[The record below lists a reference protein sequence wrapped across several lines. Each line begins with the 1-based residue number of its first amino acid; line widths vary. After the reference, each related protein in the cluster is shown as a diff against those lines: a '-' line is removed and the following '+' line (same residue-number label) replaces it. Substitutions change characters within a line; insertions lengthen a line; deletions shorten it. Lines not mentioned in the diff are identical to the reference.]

1 AQRDAVGDRLAR
13 FALADRPRDELLEAF
28 DRRRRRRNEL
38 RHFGRAERGE
48 EVLRVAGAQ
57 FAKLDDLAGERR
69 QTAAPVDARGRRRN
83 RGGEHRHLVNGEA
96 HDYLPPFTEVPQMM
110 LSRSAVPQMMLSP
123 PSVPQMKLSSE
134 VPQMMLSPAAVP
146 QMMLSVSS
154 VANVICSELFF
165 AISLFS
171 AADVPQMMLSSADD
185 VPQMMLSSPVVPQM
199 MLSSS
204 FAQVPQMM
212 LSPSALS
219 HTMWLPMRSPTTR
232 NCARFADV
240 PQMMLS
246 SSAPNTTFFL
256 SNWKSV
262 PQMML
267 SADLPF
273 SLIRLDPTSDEPFT
287 VPVPQM
293 MLSSHARLL

>member
-110 LSRSAVPQMMLSP
+110 LSSVFAVPQMMLSRSAVPQMMLSP
-123 PSVPQMKLSSE
+123 PS
-134 VPQMMLSPAAVP
+134 VP

-154 VANVICSELFF
+154 VANVICSEFFF

-204 FAQVPQMM
+204 FAHVPQMM
-212 LSPSALS
+212 LSPSS
-219 HTMWLPMRSPTTR
+219 
-232 NCARFADV
+232 V

-246 SSAPNTTFFL
+246 S
-256 SNWKSV
+256 
-262 PQMML
+262 
-267 SADLPF
+267 
-273 SLIRLDPTSDEPFT
+273 
-287 VPVPQM
+287 
-293 MLSSHARLL
+293 

>member
-110 LSRSAVPQMMLSP
+110 LSSVFAVPQMMLSRSAVPQMMLSP
-123 PSVPQMKLSSE
+123 PSVPQMMLSSE

-154 VANVICSELFF
+154 AANVICSEFFF

-212 LSPSALS
+212 LSPSS
-219 HTMWLPMRSPTTR
+219 
-232 NCARFADV
+232 V

-246 SSAPNTTFFL
+246 SS
-256 SNWKSV
+256 
-262 PQMML
+262 
-267 SADLPF
+267 
-273 SLIRLDPTSDEPFT
+273 
-287 VPVPQM
+287 
-293 MLSSHARLL
+293 